1 MVDYGYEKISL
12 NRGILNEVH
21 ISDLHFGAFDPKKQY
36 EILKEQMLKK
46 IDMIGKLDIIA
57 IDGDI
62 FDHKVMSNSDASMYA
77 CIFINDLVNIARTHG
92 STLMILH
99 GTYSHDFD
107 QLKLFYH
114 YMDDKTVDVRIITD
128 IRFEYV
134 KGAKILCIPEL
145 YGVDESIYRHFFF
158 ESGWYDA
165 AFIHGTYKGSVYG
178 DNVGNGRLLTQE
190 DFIYCKGIALA
201 GHVHKSGCFNGFFY
215 YCGCPYRWKFGEEED
230 KGFLLVSHDLDSQI
244 HYVQFEKINSFKY
257 ITIFLDELISED
269 PKKIIDYINAM
280 KINQG
285 IDYIKVRFRVP
296 IPGYNKTIINNY
308 YRNNGTTFVEFLSNE
323 DIEREKREKQIEEN
337 TQYSYLLDKSISD
350 FERFVRFVNESEG
363 HEFITVT
370 QLSELLQE
378 I

>member
-1 MVDYGYEKISL
+1 M
-12 NRGILNEVH
+12 
-21 ISDLHFGAFDPKKQY
+21 
-36 EILKEQMLKK
+36 
-46 IDMIGKLDIIA
+46 
-57 IDGDI
+57 
-62 FDHKVMSNSDASMYA
+62 
-77 CIFINDLVNIARTHG
+77 
-92 STLMILH
+92 
-99 GTYSHDFD
+99 
-107 QLKLFYH
+107 
-114 YMDDKTVDVRIITD
+114 
-128 IRFEYV
+128 
-134 KGAKILCIPEL
+134 
-145 YGVDESIYRHFFF
+145 
-158 ESGWYDA
+158 
-165 AFIHGTYKGSVYG
+165 
-178 DNVGNGRLLTQE
+178 
-190 DFIYCKGIALA
+190 
-201 GHVHKSGCFNGFFY
+201 
-215 YCGCPYRWKFGEEED
+215 
-230 KGFLLVSHDLDSQI
+230 DSQI